1 MLSQELVRWAADLLQ
16 CEEAAVRAV
25 AEVESRG
32 SGFLPDG
39 RPKILFEAHQFSART
54 KGVWDTTY
62 PQISSPVW
70 NRALYLGDEREY
82 DRLAVAES
90 LDEGAAYQSISM
102 GAFQIMGFN
111 HKAAGYES
119 AKAMWWAMSKDGRE
133 HFVAFVNLVKA
144 EKGWLKALQ
153 AKDWKLFARL
163 YNGPGAVASYSA
175 KMADAYAKW
184 SAHKPDPQVP
194 IPVADPTIKPKVAGT
209 TVVTSSVGITLG
221 GVSVAQQVT
230 DALPQ
235 ITESLNHVSS
245 LRGVL
250 VSLGTPAMIVLGL
263 TVAAVVCSV
272 AVLIRYII
280 KRNNGDVVST

>member
-1 MLSQELVRWAADLLQ
+1 MLNAELVKWAADLLQ

-32 SGFLPDG
+32 TGFLPDG

-54 KGVWDTTY
+54 KGIWDETY

-82 DRLAVAES
+82 GRLSIAAG
-90 LDEGAAYQSISM
+90 LDEGVAYQSISM

-111 HKAAGYES
+111 HGAAGYGS
-119 AKAMWWAMSKDGRE
+119 AKAMWTAMAKDGTE
-133 HFVAFVNLVKA
+133 HFKAFVNLVKA

-153 AKDWKLFARL
+153 AKDWQTFARL

-184 SAHKPDPQVP
+184 SSMKPEPQVP
-194 IPVADPTIKPKVAGT
+194 IPVADPTIKPKMVGT
-209 TVVTSSVGITLG
+209 TVATGAVGTALG
-221 GVSVAQQVT
+221 GLSVAGQVTEAMPQIT
-230 DALPQ
+230 DAL
-235 ITESLNHVSS
+235 THVSS
-245 LRGVL
+245 FQGALKA
-250 VSLGTPAMIVLGL
+250 LGTPQLLVLGI
-263 TVAAVVCSV
+263 TAAAVVCTV
-272 AVLIRYII
+272 VVLIRYII
-280 KRNNGDVVST
+280 KRSKGDVVSR